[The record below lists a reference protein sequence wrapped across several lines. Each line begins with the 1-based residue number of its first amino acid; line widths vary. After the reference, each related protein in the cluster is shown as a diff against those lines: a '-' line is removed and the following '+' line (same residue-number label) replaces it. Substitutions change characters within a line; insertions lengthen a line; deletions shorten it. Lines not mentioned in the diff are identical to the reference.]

1 MDLLKGNLVA
11 TQDRMK
17 LQADKHRQ
25 ERSFEVGDWVFL
37 RLQPFKRHSLRWSKV
52 RKLAP
57 KFFGPFQI
65 LQKVG
70 FVAYKLDLPSTSGVH
85 PVFHV
90 SCLKAKIRQAVTPI
104 PTLPPVDA
112 QGHITPEP
120 KAIL

>member
-1 MDLLKGNLVA
+1 M
-11 TQDRMK
+11 
-17 LQADKHRQ
+17 
-25 ERSFEVGDWVFL
+25 
-37 RLQPFKRHSLRWSKV
+37 

-65 LQKVG
+65 LQKVRS
-70 FVAYKLDLPSTSGVH
+70 VAYKRDLPSTSGVH

-90 SCLKAKIRQAVTPI
+90 SCLKAKVGQFVTPI

-120 KAIL
+120 KAILQQRQCQLRRYKTATEVLVHWEGSSPADATWELLHQL